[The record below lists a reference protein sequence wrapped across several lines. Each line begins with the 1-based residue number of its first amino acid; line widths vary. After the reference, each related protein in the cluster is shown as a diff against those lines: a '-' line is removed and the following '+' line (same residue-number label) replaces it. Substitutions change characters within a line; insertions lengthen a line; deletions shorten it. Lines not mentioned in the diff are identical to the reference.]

1 MAAESLVNS
10 KLEASKQLASTL
22 VQRGAP
28 LLAAFW
34 DFHEDIDRWT
44 LVLVPTS
51 PDEERRLIEQATNL
65 LVESPYRSI
74 FSVSDPLVDS
84 HQIDRA
90 RALGAY
96 IRYEPYIGRR
106 IDTTFTDGQFFESVV
121 PVYFKPELL
130 TRLAVAS

>member
-1 MAAESLVNS
+1 MAAESLVDS
-10 KLEASKQLASTL
+10 KFEASKQLASAL

-34 DFHEDIDRWT
+34 DFHEDVDRWT
-44 LVLVPTS
+44 LVLVPAS
-51 PDEERRLIEQATNL
+51 PDEERRLIKQATDL
-65 LVESPYRSI
+65 LVERPYRSI
-74 FSVSDPLVDS
+74 FSVSDPLIDS

-106 IDTTFTDGQFFESVV
+106 FDTTFTDGQFFESVV
-121 PVYFKPELL
+121 PVYFKQELL

>member
-1 MAAESLVNS
+1 MAAESLVDS
-10 KLEASKQLASTL
+10 KFEASKQLASTL

-34 DFHEDIDRWT
+34 DFHEDVDRWT

-51 PDEERRLIEQATNL
+51 PDEERRLIKQATDL
-65 LVESPYRSI
+65 LVEPPYRSI
-74 FSVSDPLVDS
+74 FSVSDPLIDS

-106 IDTTFTDGQFFESVV
+106 FDTTFTNGQFFESVV
-121 PVYFKPELL
+121 PVYFRPELL

>member
-1 MAAESLVNS
+1 MAAEALVDS
-10 KLEASKQLASTL
+10 KFEASKQLASAL

-34 DFHEDIDRWT
+34 DFHEDVDRWT

-51 PDEERRLIEQATNL
+51 PDEQRRLIKQATDL
-65 LVESPYRSI
+65 LIELPYRSI
-74 FSVSDPLVDS
+74 FSISDPLVDS

-96 IRYEPYIGRR
+96 IRYEPYVGRR
-106 IDTTFTDGQFFESVV
+106 FDTTFTNGEFFESVV

>member
-1 MAAESLVNS
+1 MAAESLVDS
-10 KLEASKQLASTL
+10 KFEASKQLASAL
-22 VQRGAP
+22 DQRGAP

-34 DFHEDIDRWT
+34 DFHEDVDRWT

-51 PDEERRLIEQATNL
+51 PDDERRLIKQATDL
-65 LVESPYRSI
+65 LVEPPYRSI
-74 FSVSDPLVDS
+74 FSISDPLIDS

-106 IDTTFTDGQFFESVV
+106 FDTTFTNGQFFESVV